1 MLYSLHVKNLALINE
16 QEIEFQNGLNIMS
29 GETGAGKSVI
39 IGSVNLALGGKA
51 DSGMIRTGAEYALI
65 ELTFGI
71 KDPTQLEK
79 LKELDIPVDD
89 DGTLVLQRKI
99 MEGRS
104 VCKAGGETV
113 SARQLREL
121 SNILINIHGQNDN
134 QELLHKKKHL
144 EILDEY
150 AGSDVAELKTQC
162 AEVYREWKSVQ
173 KELEETDIDERERT
187 REQDLASF
195 EFEEIEKAE
204 LKPGEDEELESKY
217 RKMVNSQKIAE
228 AAGIAA
234 EVTGAGDSQDNAAEQ
249 IGRAVRELSSVSG
262 YDEGASELLGQL
274 SEIDNLLSDFRYSLS
289 SYISDLEFDPED
301 FNETENRLNLINHL
315 KDKYGGSI
323 DAVLKYRDE
332 KEEEL
337 RKLEDLAA
345 YREGLLAKEK
355 KLKGE
360 VLDKCTMISDKR
372 KQYAGKLSEL
382 LRKALEDLNFIDVRF
397 EIEVRS
403 SEEHITSDGYD
414 DVEFM
419 ISTNPGEAIR
429 PLDSVASGGELSRIM
444 LALKTVVADKDEID
458 TLIFDEIDAGI
469 SGHTAWKVSE
479 KLGMLSAEHQIIC
492 ITHLPQIAAMADT
505 HYEIAKGTQ
514 EENGQERTVT
524 RIRRLPDSERASE
537 LARMLGGA
545 SITDTALE
553 NAREMM
559 KQADEV
565 KAGITKK

>member
-1 MLYSLHVKNLALINE
+1 MLYSLHVKHLALINE
-16 QEIEFQNGLNIMS
+16 QEIEFQDGLNIMS

-71 KDPTQLEK
+71 KDKVQLEK

-104 VCKAGGETV
+104 VCKACGETV

-144 EILDEY
+144 AILDEY
-150 AGSDVAELKTQC
+150 AGDELLVLKDEC
-162 AEVYREWKSVQ
+162 ADSYKKWKNVL
-173 KELEETDIDERERT
+173 KDLEETNLDERERA

-195 EFEEIEKAE
+195 EFEEIEKAQ
-204 LKPGEDEELESKY
+204 LCPGEDEELEAKY
-217 RKMVNSQKIAE
+217 RKMVNGRKIAE
-228 AAGIAA
+228 AASAAA
-234 EVTGAGDSQDNAAEQ
+234 EMTGAGDSSDNASEQ
-249 IGRAVRELSSVSG
+249 IGRAVRELSSVSS
-262 YDEGASELLGQL
+262 YDDGVKDLLDQL
-274 SEIDNLLSDFRYSLS
+274 SDIDNLLSDFRYNIS

-301 FNETENRLNLINHL
+301 FQTTEDRLNVINHL
-315 KDKYGGSI
+315 KDKYGGSVE
-323 DAVLKYRDE
+323 AVLKYRDE

-337 RKLEDLAA
+337 KKLADLGA
-345 YREGLLAKEK
+345 YREKLLADEK
-355 KLKGE
+355 KYHEETLSVCRK
-360 VLDKCTMISDKR
+360 ISDVR
-372 KQYAGKLSEL
+372 KENAKKLAEL
-382 LRKALEDLNFIDVRF
+382 LKKALIDLNFIDVRF
-397 EIEVRS
+397 EIDVRD
-403 SEEHITSDGYD
+403 SEENISAEGFD

-444 LALKTVVADKDEID
+444 LALKTVASDKDEID

-469 SGHTAWKVSE
+469 SGQTAWKVSE
-479 KLGMLSAEHQIIC
+479 KLGLLSGEHQIIC
-492 ITHLPQIAAMADT
+492 ITHLPQIAAMADN
-505 HYEIAKGTQ
+505 HYEIKKETTD
-514 EENGQERTVT
+514 ENGQERTVT
-524 RIRRLPDSERASE
+524 KIRRLSDDERAYE

-545 SITDTALE
+545 GITDTALE
-553 NAREMM
+553 NAREMIR
-559 KQADEV
+559 QAEKV
-565 KAGITKK
+565 KKR